1 MEKIKALFKKLVNK
15 ETVTYII
22 FGVLTTLV
30 NLVVFKGCDVLFKG
44 EHYLVSNS
52 VAWIAAVAFA
62 YVTNKLFVFES
73 KSWKFDVIKK
83 EIPSFLGARI
93 ASYFIEQAGLWF
105 FVEIL
110 HFDEKVFD
118 FIIVRLSGKITA
130 KLIIG
135 VVVVVINYVLSKF
148 MIFAKK
154 DSTQKA
160 DEKKDEE

>member
-1 MEKIKALFKKLVNK
+1 MEKIKTLFKKLINK
-15 ETVTYII
+15 ETVTYVI

-30 NLVVFKGCDVLFKG
+30 NLVVFKGFDVLFKG
-44 EHYLVSNS
+44 KYYLFTNTI
-52 VAWIAAVAFA
+52 AWVAAVAFA

-93 ASYFIEQAGLWF
+93 ASYFVEQAGLWF

-110 HFDEKVFD
+110 SFDEKVFD
-118 FIIVRLSGKITA
+118 FIVVKLSGKITA

-135 VVVVVINYVLSKF
+135 VIVVIINYVLSKF
-148 MIFAKK
+148 LIFTKK
-154 DSTQKA
+154 DN
-160 DEKKDEE
+160 KKETEDRSEE

>member
-1 MEKIKALFKKLVNK
+1 MEKIKTLLKKLINK
-15 ETVTYII
+15 ETVTYVI

-30 NLVVFKGCDVLFKG
+30 NLVVFKGFDVLFKG
-44 EHYLVSNS
+44 KYYLFTNTI
-52 VAWIAAVAFA
+52 AWVAAVAFA

-93 ASYFIEQAGLWF
+93 ASYFVEQAGLWF

-110 HFDEKVFD
+110 SFDEKVFD
-118 FIIVRLSGKITA
+118 FIVVKLSGKITA

-135 VVVVVINYVLSKF
+135 VIVVIINYVLSKF
-148 MIFAKK
+148 LIFAKK
-154 DSTQKA
+154 D
-160 DEKKDEE
+160 KKKGTEGRSEG